1 MELALGLGDAVID
14 ALLGVDIEGGELGDD
29 EDGVEVIEDQC

>member
-14 ALLGVDIEGGELGDD
+14 ALLDVDIEGGELGDD
-29 EDGVEVIEDQC
+29 VEVIEDQC